1 MNPTPW
7 PAKES
12 GLWAK
17 HYQFSQSLSIPP
29 EVEEVPVESLALG
42 NGGLDLVVVT
52 AASGVTSLTREESLS
67 LT

>member
-1 MNPTPW
+1 MGE
-7 PAKES
+7 A
-12 GLWAK
+12 L
-17 HYQFSQSLSIPP
+17 YQFSQSLSIPP